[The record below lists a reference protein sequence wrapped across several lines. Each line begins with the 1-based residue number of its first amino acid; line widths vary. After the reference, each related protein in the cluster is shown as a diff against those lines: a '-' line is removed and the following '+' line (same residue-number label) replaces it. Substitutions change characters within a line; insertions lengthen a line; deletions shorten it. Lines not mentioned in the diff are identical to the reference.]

1 MDDMMA
7 FTTSRA
13 GLLAACINLSLVG
26 PVLAQAHQ
34 VADPASTQAAS
45 RMQTAAAPTVPERPV
60 LSQPGV
66 AGTVQAGGNGAAAS
80 APQFTRDN
88 GAPIGENRHSKAV
101 GDMGPVLLEDAHL
114 IEKLARFDRER
125 VPERVV
131 HARGTGAQ
139 GVFRATADISDI
151 TRASLFVPGKETPV
165 FVRFSTVIHGAGSP
179 ETMRD
184 PHGFAT
190 KFYTDQG
197 NWDLVGNN
205 LPIFFIRDAIQFPDM
220 IHSLKPSPVT
230 NKQDPNR
237 LFDFFSKTPE
247 ATNMITQVW
256 TNLGTPASYR
266 TMDGNGV
273 HAFKLVNAEGK
284 TIFAKFRWISRQGV
298 KNLNGEQVAKANFN
312 FLTDDLYGQISA
324 GNHPSWD
331 LMVQTMSADQFASL
345 NYNPFDDT
353 KEWLGVPFKKIGEMT
368 LNKVPDNFFEW
379 TEQSAFAPSN
389 MVPGIEPSPDRMLQ
403 GRLFSYADTQRY
415 RVGANVMTLPVNRPR
430 VAVVNNNQDGQL
442 NATQRSSDV
451 NYFPADTAP
460 KTTAAEFR
468 NSTYEVSG
476 VVDSKPIEKT
486 NNFEQA
492 GIFYRSLK
500 PQDKADLVKN
510 LAGDLGQVTSMR
522 VKTMMLSYFY
532 QADKDYGTRVAK
544 AVNVPLSEVVKAA
557 SEYRA
562 AYPEQFGAN

>member
-1 MDDMMA
+1 MA
-7 FTTSRA
+7 FTTLSRA
-13 GLLAACINLSLVG
+13 GLLAGACFA
-26 PVLAQAHQ
+26 LASPLAAQTL
-34 VADPASTQAAS
+34 DPAATQAAN
-45 RMQTAAAPTVPERPV
+45 RMQTAAAPTVPEKPV
-60 LSQPGV
+60 LAQPGV
-66 AGTVQAGGNGAAAS
+66 PGTVDAKGNLAATAP

-88 GAPIGENRHSKAV
+88 GAPIGENRNSKAV
-101 GDMGPVLLEDAHL
+101 GDTGPVLLEDAHL

-131 HARGTGAQ
+131 HARGTGAL

-151 TRASLFVPGKETPV
+151 TKASLFMPGKETPV
-165 FVRFSTVIHGAGSP
+165 FVRFSTVIHPAGSP

-184 PHGFAT
+184 PHGFAV

-220 IHSLKPSPVT
+220 IHALKPSPIT

-237 LFDFFSKTPE
+237 FFDFFSATPE
-247 ATNMITQVW
+247 ATNMLTQVYS
-256 TNLGTPASYR
+256 NLGTPASYR

-284 TIFAKFRWISRQGV
+284 TIFAKFRWISHQGV
-298 KNLNGEQVAKANFN
+298 KNLNGDQVNKANFN
-312 FLTDDLYGQISA
+312 FLTDDLYGQIGA
-324 GNHPSWD
+324 GNYPTWD
-331 LMVQTMSADQFASL
+331 LMVQTMSADQFARL

-368 LNKVPDNFFEW
+368 LNQVPPNFFEW

-415 RVGANVMTLPVNRPR
+415 RVGANVMTLPVNAPR
-430 VAVVNNNQDGQL
+430 VPVVNNNQDGQL
-442 NATQRSSDV
+442 NATRRSADV
-451 NYFPADTAP
+451 NYFPAATAP
-460 KTTAAEFR
+460 KATAEQFR
-468 NSTYEVSG
+468 NSTYEVAG
-476 VVDSKPIEKT
+476 TVDSKPIAQT

-500 PQDKADLVKN
+500 PQDKADLIKN
-510 LAGDLGQVTSMR
+510 LAGDLNIVTAMR
-522 VKTMMLSYFY
+522 TKTIMVSYFY
-532 QADKDYGTRVAK
+532 QADPDYGTRLARAVHVPLGEVTK
-544 AVNVPLSEVVKAA
+544 AVA
-557 SEYRA
+557 EYRA
-562 AYPEQFGAN
+562 AHPQEFAAN